1 MSGQIYDRLTQT
13 ETLNNLMSTFTGI
26 CLLMD
31 EVYDMYA
38 WSQLSTEIVDLL
50 AESEFMSE
58 EVFNKKVS
66 RFFSLESLYRQFPK
80 VDENGNENPAH
91 IFP

>member
-1 MSGQIYDRLTQT
+1 
-13 ETLNNLMSTFTGI
+13 MSTFTGI

-80 VDENGNENPAH
+80 VDENGNENPVH